1 MRTGTSIRWRRR
13 LLGAAALCT
22 VFGLAA
28 CSAAAGG
35 SGAMGP
41 TSGKVTLTLW
51 VDGAISGSPEVPAQ
65 VKSFEASHPGV
76 TINTVVEPS
85 GNYFATL
92 QAALIAG
99 HAPDIISLYAGSYL
113 NTIDPYLQNLDASGQ
128 AISSA
133 ALAKVPDEA
142 VWTQSGT
149 LSSGAYAV
157 PESEQFYNGYYNKAL
172 FKKAGIT
179 TLPQT
184 WTQLYSACTKL
195 KAAGVTPIVYGN
207 DGNGG
212 EFWPLAEWSY
222 LLAGATSLSSWNGFL
237 DGKQSYDSPAMVA
250 QLTDWAKLYQSGC
263 TNSDALNDSTNQ
275 SEFEHGKAAMI
286 IEGSWD
292 TPVFQ
297 PYLGSNLGVFLP
309 PYSTSGKQMIVE
321 LAGQGFGIP
330 KSSPDK
336 TLAEEF
342 LASILTSSGQN
353 ALVKTGQIPIY
364 QGYSMP
370 AVSAQLL
377 QAASEKSFQVY
388 PMFDNYMQQSVVS
401 VAATS
406 LNQAFVGQ
414 ISPSTA
420 LQNIETAVQDLPSA
434 QRSAIYP
441 LGSQ

>member
-1 MRTGTSIRWRRR
+1 MRKGISIRRRR
-13 LLGAAALCT
+13 PLLGAVLLCT

-28 CSAAAGG
+28 CSGGSGGG

-41 TSGKVTLTLW
+41 SGGKVTLTLW
-51 VDGAISGSPEVPAQ
+51 VDGAISGSPEVPTQ
-65 VKSFEASHPGV
+65 VKNFEAAHPGV
-76 TINTVVEPS
+76 TIKVVIEPS

-99 HAPDIISLYAGSYL
+99 HAPDLVSLYAGSYL
-113 NTIDPYLQNLDASGQ
+113 KTLDPYLQNLDAPGQ
-128 AISSA
+128 AISSSSIA
-133 ALAKVPDEA
+133 NVPDEE

-149 LSSGAYAV
+149 LSSGTYAI

-172 FKKAGIT
+172 FQKAGIT
-179 TLPQT
+179 TLPQS
-184 WTQLYSACTKL
+184 WSQLYAACTKL

-222 LLAGATSLSSWNGFL
+222 LLAGASPLSSWNGYL
-237 DGKQSYDSPAMVA
+237 TGKQSYDSPAMVA

-292 TPVFQ
+292 TPIFQ
-297 PYLGSNLGVFLP
+297 PYLGNNLGVFMP
-309 PYSTSGKQMIVE
+309 PYSTSGKKMIVE
-321 LAGQGFGIP
+321 LAGQGFGVS
-330 KSSPDK
+330 KSSPNK
-336 TLAEEF
+336 KLAEEF

-370 AVSAQLL
+370 AVSQEMLQL
-377 QAASEKSFQVY
+377 AGEKTYEVY

-401 VAATS
+401 VADKV
-406 LNQAFVGQ
+406 LDQAFVGQ
-414 ISPSTA
+414 ISPSAA
-420 LQNIETAVQDLPSA
+420 LSDIEQALQDLPAS
-434 QRSAIYP
+434 QRSANYP
-441 LGSQ
+441 L